1 MEVELTPAE
10 VEEISAA
17 VPKGSASGE
26 RYPSGGM
33 KAVYL

>member
-1 MEVELTPAE
+1 MQVELTQAE

-17 VPKGSASGE
+17 VPKGAASGD
-26 RYPSGGM
+26 RYPAGGM